1 MAFYE
6 KKLSRQDIYDGYI
19 IHVHKDEVELPDG
32 NTSFRE
38 IVDHHGGVC
47 IVAVDS
53 DGGVFVVRQF
63 RYAYGREI
71 TEIPAGKLEAGE
83 DPLDCAGRELS
94 EETGCTAEKI
104 ESLGVIYPTPGYASE
119 VIHIYLATGLKRGES
134 HLDEDEFLEAKKIP
148 FKDLERMVLTGEVND
163 AKTVVG
169 VMRAKYVLGL

>member
-53 DGGVFVVRQF
+53 DGGVFTVRQF

-83 DPLDCAGRELS
+83 DPLDCAARELS
-94 EETGCTAEKI
+94 EETGCTAERAAPPKRSKASALSI
-104 ESLGVIYPTPGYASE
+104 PPRATRARSYTYTLPPG
-119 VIHIYLATGLKRGES
+119 
-134 HLDEDEFLEAKKIP
+134 
-148 FKDLERMVLTGEVND
+148 
-163 AKTVVG
+163 
-169 VMRAKYVLGL
+169 